1 MKMLIRADSNNYI
14 GTGHI
19 MRCMAIAKTAEKLGH
34 NIKFV
39 VADTDSELI
48 LCKYGM
54 AYTCM
59 NTVWNKLDEELDAF
73 TKIIYDESPDCIIID
88 SYYVTSYYLKKLKEQ
103 CKVAYIDDL
112 NTFKY
117 PCDLLICYANYY
129 KKFNYEKIYKN
140 NETYLL
146 LGPRYAPLREE
157 FSGIKVEKKKIEKK
171 SILIMSGGTD
181 EHHIVKRILEEMDKT
196 RSLKKHK
203 VIAICGIYN
212 KDYDELMKKY
222 IDNENITLLKAVDN
236 MEQYM
241 TEADIAV
248 SAGGTTLYELCAC
261 GTPTICYS
269 FVDNQLDNVKSFS
282 EDGIMTYIGDI
293 RTANVVEN
301 IVDEIEMLVCDETAR
316 NTISQRMRKLVDGKG
331 TERIIREICNYL
343 EGEERK

>member
-1 MKMLIRADSNNYI
+1 MKMLIRTDSNNYI

-59 NTVWNKLDEELDAF
+59 NTVWNKLDEEVDKFL
-73 TKIIYDESPDCIIID
+73 KIIGEESPDCIIID
-88 SYYVTSYYLKKLKEQ
+88 SYYVTLDYLKKIKAQ

-112 NTFKY
+112 NMFKY

-129 KKFNYEKIYKN
+129 KKFNYEKIYKKE
-140 NETYLL
+140 ETCLL
-146 LGPRYAPLREE
+146 LGPKYAPLREE
-157 FSGIKVEKKKIEKK
+157 FSERKVQKKKIGKK

-181 EHHIVKRILEEMDKT
+181 KYHIVKRTLEEMDKT
-196 RSLKKHK
+196 VGLENNN

-212 KDYDELMKKY
+212 TDYDYLAEKY
-222 IDNENITLLKAVDN
+222 KNDKNVVLLKAVDN
-236 MEQYM
+236 VEKYM
-241 TEADIAV
+241 RKADIAV

-282 EDGIMTYIGDI
+282 EDRIMIYAGDI
-293 RTANVVEN
+293 RKE
-301 IVDEIEMLVCDETAR
+301 
-316 NTISQRMRKLVDGKG
+316 NTICEIVKNIKVILDDEYYRFNVRKKMKKLVDGKG
-331 TERIIREICNYL
+331 AERIIQKCFIRE
-343 EGEERK
+343 

>member
-140 NETYLL
+140 ACIF
-146 LGPRYAPLREE
+146 YACGAY
-157 FSGIKVEKKKIEKK
+157 SDA
-171 SILIMSGGTD
+171 S
-181 EHHIVKRILEEMDKT
+181 
-196 RSLKKHK
+196 
-203 VIAICGIYN
+203 CGIVYF
-212 KDYDELMKKY
+212 
-222 IDNENITLLKAVDN
+222 
-236 MEQYM
+236 Q
-241 TEADIAV
+241 
-248 SAGGTTLYELCAC
+248 
-261 GTPTICYS
+261 
-269 FVDNQLDNVKSFS
+269 FH
-282 EDGIMTYIGDI
+282 
-293 RTANVVEN
+293 VVQ
-301 IVDEIEMLVCDETAR
+301 IER
-316 NTISQRMRKLVDGKG
+316 
-331 TERIIREICNYL
+331 
-343 EGEERK
+343 